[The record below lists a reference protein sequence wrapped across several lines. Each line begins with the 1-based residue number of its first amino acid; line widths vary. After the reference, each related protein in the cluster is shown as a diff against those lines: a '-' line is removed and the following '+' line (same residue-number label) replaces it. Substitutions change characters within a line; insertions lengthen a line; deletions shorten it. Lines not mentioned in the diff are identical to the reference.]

1 MATTVTS
8 IDAVSSS
15 QQKTLLVSVGLDFEL
30 LKGRN
35 YILLIFCLGAQL
47 LCCLSGGPMNN
58 CNSHKIRYQ

>member
-1 MATTVTS
+1 MATTGAS
-8 IDAVSSS
+8 IDTVSSA

-47 LCCLSGGPMNN
+47 ICCLSGGL
-58 CNSHKIRYQ
+58 